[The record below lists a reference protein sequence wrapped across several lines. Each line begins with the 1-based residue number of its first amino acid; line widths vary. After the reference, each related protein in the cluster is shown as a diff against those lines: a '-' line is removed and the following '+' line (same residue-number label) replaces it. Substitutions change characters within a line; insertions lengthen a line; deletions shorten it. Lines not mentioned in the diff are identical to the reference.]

1 MGDVPPRSAS
11 GIEKNARRTPIRLA
25 FFVDSMDVGG
35 SELNAIRT
43 LERLD
48 RSRFALSV
56 FHTGWQG
63 PLLARYQELRVPMH
77 RVRIRGFRRPET
89 LLSGIRLART
99 LRRERIEILHA
110 HDIYS
115 NILAIPFGRLA
126 RVPVVI
132 ASRRWLG
139 AVPGPGHV
147 VANRHAS
154 RWATAVL
161 ANSASVARAVR
172 EEDGVR
178 EEVVKVIPN
187 FVDEAA
193 FLEYP
198 ADRRARLLGS
208 LGIPPGAVVVGI
220 VARLHPVKNHAVLIE
235 AMEPLLADR
244 PELHL
249 LIIGEGPLRSD
260 LEARVRSVG
269 WTERIHFVGQQ
280 PQHPNPHGLLDV
292 SVLCSRS
299 EGFPNAVIEAMAA
312 GKPVI
317 ATAVGGIVDAVLDG
331 ETGILVSPPGD
342 AAVLGRAL
350 GRLLDSADQ
359 RLALGEAGRRHARNE
374 YFVDGVLGRLSD
386 WYESLLMARRITRSG
401 SQR

>member
-1 MGDVPPRSAS
+1 
-11 GIEKNARRTPIRLA
+11 
-25 FFVDSMDVGG
+25 
-35 SELNAIRT
+35 
-43 LERLD
+43 
-48 RSRFALSV
+48 
-56 FHTGWQG
+56 
-63 PLLARYQELRVPMH
+63 MH

-198 ADRRARLLGS
+198 ADRRARLLGP

-342 AAVLGRAL
+342 PAVLGRAL
-350 GRLLDSADQ
+350 GRLLESADQ

-374 YFVDGVLGRLSD
+374 YFVDAVLGRLSD